1 MSIQTVVLMALAAGG
16 VAGWL
21 VRWRPRR
28 LVALAVVGGVSL
40 AAYFFW
46 LAAAQDSPFENDED
60 GDLAR
65 TIAAIVCGFIWAGW
79 CVGLAVG
86 GLLRRRSTR

>member
-40 AAYFFW
+40 AAYFLW

-79 CVGLAVG
+79 CVGIAVG
-86 GLLRRRSTR
+86 GVLRRRSTR

>member
-1 MSIQTVVLMALAAGG
+1 MSIQAVVFMSLVAGA

-28 LVALAVVGGVSL
+28 LVVLAVLGGVGL

-65 TIAAIVCGFIWAGW
+65 AIAAIVCGFIWAGW
-79 CVGLAVG
+79 CVGLSVG
-86 GLLRRRSTR
+86 GLLWRRSTR